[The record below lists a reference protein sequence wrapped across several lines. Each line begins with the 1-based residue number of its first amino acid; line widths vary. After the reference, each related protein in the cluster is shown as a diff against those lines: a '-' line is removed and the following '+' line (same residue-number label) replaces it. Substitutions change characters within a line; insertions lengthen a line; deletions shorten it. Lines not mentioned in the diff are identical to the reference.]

1 MDTSYVGC
9 VPAALRRDDTGDREL
24 KGDTRGEDRAVG
36 AGIMLTPS
44 RLQSSSLGFQD
55 QAQSS
60 TQGLTALTQNV
71 ISRKAVHLI
80 GARITPEEVKRF
92 VIQKKVQLR
101 SGVFLLAKLDADIDT
116 NAITM
121 IEMKLKN
128 SNALDQDHGEKT
140 GIWRST
146 Q

>member
-1 MDTSYVGC
+1 MDTPYVGC

-71 ISRKAVHLI
+71 

-92 VIQKKVQLR
+92 VVQKKVQLR
-101 SGVFLLAKLDADIDT
+101 SGVFLLAK
-116 NAITM
+116 
-121 IEMKLKN
+121 
-128 SNALDQDHGEKT
+128 
-140 GIWRST
+140 
-146 Q
+146 